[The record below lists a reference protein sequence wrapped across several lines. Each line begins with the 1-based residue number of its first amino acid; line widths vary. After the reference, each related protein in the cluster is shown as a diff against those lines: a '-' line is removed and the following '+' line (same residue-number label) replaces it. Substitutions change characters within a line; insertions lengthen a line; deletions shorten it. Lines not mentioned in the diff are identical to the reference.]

1 MKELTEKDV
10 IEIIEK
16 ELPGIIE
23 RHPEIKRR
31 IWKILEEKA
40 ATKDDIEAI
49 LLELQRQ
56 REETNKR
63 FEEVNRRFEA
73 LQIEMDRR
81 FEEVNR
87 RFEALQMEM
96 DRRFEEVN
104 RRFEALQMEMDRR
117 FEEVN
122 RRFEEMDRRFEA
134 LQMEMDR
141 RFEEVTRRF
150 EEMDRR
156 FEELTRQMN
165 DGFEVLRKTIS
176 VVGSR
181 WGIGAEGAFRK
192 GFEKV
197 LADLG
202 YEVVKWKK
210 YDKEGRFFLVPR
222 PVEIDIFIRDNKRI
236 AIEVKSSLTY
246 SEVDGF
252 EKAVRFYEE
261 VEGVRVDERI
271 VVAVYAYPGVLEYA
285 SKLGIN
291 VILGFDEAREYLA

>member
-73 LQIEMDRR
+73 LQ
-81 FEEVNR
+81 
-87 RFEALQMEM
+87 
-96 DRRFEEVN
+96 
-104 RRFEALQMEMDRR
+104 MEMDRR

-141 RFEEVTRRF
+141 RFEEVNRRF
-150 EEMDRR
+150 EKMDRR

>member
-73 LQIEMDRR
+73 LQ
-81 FEEVNR
+81 
-87 RFEALQMEM
+87 MEM

-104 RRFEALQMEMDRR
+104 RRFEK
-117 FEEVN
+117 
-122 RRFEEMDRRFEA
+122 
-134 LQMEMDR
+134 
-141 RFEEVTRRF
+141 
-150 EEMDRR
+150 MDRR